1 MTIKSFRLRLT
12 AWYVG
17 FFSLL
22 FILFAIFFYG
32 ILARDLE
39 DRLDETL
46 TSEANTGV
54 SLFLDE
60 SMRCTA
66 TP

>member
-1 MTIKSFRLRLT
+1 MKIKSFRLRLT

-22 FILFAIFFYG
+22 FVLFAIFFYG
-32 ILARDLE
+32 ILARDLR

-54 SLFLDE
+54 SLLAI
-60 SMRCTA
+60 RN
-66 TP
+66 